1 MDRRLR
7 VHDNLNSA
15 ISKERTSSEEKERHI
30 RFCLEMDPESSKTT
44 GLERYDLINN
54 SLPDLDYRDIHTS
67 CKFLGKDIS
76 APFIILPLT
85 GGSDEATEIN
95 RNLAEAAQKLN
106 VVMSV
111 GSQRLALEDPA
122 LEATYKVRDV
132 APDVPLLG
140 NLGAIYLNYG
150 YGLEECEQAVKMI
163 DADGLFL
170 YLNPMQKVFQGT
182 HNLNFKG
189 LSEKIAYICENLS
202 VPVIVR
208 EVGFG
213 LSSSVA
219 LKMKRAG
226 VSMLDISGAGGTSWV
241 KVTRYLKKD
250 SMGDFGSNFNDWG
263 IPTVDSL
270 VSIKGAAQDLP
281 LIASGGIRNGI
292 EMAKVLALGAS
303 YSGMSLPLLAPAM
316 ASAEAVKDKIEGF
329 LKELKM
335 VMFCC
340 GVPDLT
346 ALGKGE
352 CIQKKAP

>member
-1 MDRRLR
+1 
-7 VHDNLNSA
+7 VPDNLKSA
-15 ISKERTSSEEKERHI
+15 ILKERTSSEDKARHI
-30 RFCLEMDPESSKTT
+30 RFCLEMDPEASKTT

-54 SLPDLDYRDIHTS
+54 ALPELDYRDIRTS
-67 CKFLGKDIS
+67 CTFLGKDIS

-85 GGSDEATEIN
+85 GGTDEATEIN
-95 RNLAEAAQKLN
+95 KNLAKAAQELD

-111 GSQRLALEDPA
+111 GSQRLALEDTA
-122 LEATYKVRDV
+122 LEATYQVREV
-132 APDVPLLG
+132 APDIPLLG
-140 NLGAIYLNYG
+140 NLGAVYLNYG
-150 YGLEECEQAVKMI
+150 YGLEECERAVEMI
-163 DADGLFL
+163 GADGLFL

-182 HNLNFKG
+182 RNLNFKG

-202 VPVIVR
+202 VPVLVR

-226 VSMLDISGAGGTSWV
+226 ASMLDISGAGGTSWV
-241 KVTRYLKKD
+241 KVTRFLKKD

-263 IPTVDSL
+263 IPTADSL
-270 VSIKGAAQDLP
+270 VSVKEAAGDLP

-292 EMAKVLALGAS
+292 DIAKVLALGAS
-303 YSGMSLPLLAPAM
+303 YSGMSLPLLGPAM
-316 ASAEAVKDKIEGF
+316 ESVEAVKDKIEGI

-352 CIQKKAP
+352 CIQKRRNKNSI